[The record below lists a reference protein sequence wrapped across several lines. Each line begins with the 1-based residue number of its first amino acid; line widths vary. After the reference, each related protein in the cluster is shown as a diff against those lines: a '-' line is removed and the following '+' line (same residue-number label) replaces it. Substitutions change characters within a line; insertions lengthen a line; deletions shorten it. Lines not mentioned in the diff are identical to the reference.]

1 MRISRLAVRMTTG
14 IAIVIGLLGCGQD
27 GPPPPPPAT
36 NAPVSAIPQPV
47 GVAVPQPIGVGLPQP
62 VGLPNT
68 AGSNFGTISL
78 APGFVPD
85 PHTARGTSGGAIDAS
100 ILNATCRGWI
110 SQQPDHLFVA
120 QGQFANLRFLV
131 NGAGQDTTLV
141 VQRADGTYVCNDD
154 TEGRDPV
161 VAGGFPPGI
170 YKIWVGSYSR
180 GQSIPYTLGVS
191 ELTSAM
197 PSALGA
203 GGATGVAAGAGA
215 AALDTTGG
223 EANFGTVALQPG
235 FSPDPSI
242 HSGTSGG
249 AVAANG
255 VSPTCAGYVSARPDH
270 LFNATGA
277 FPNLRILINSSADTT
292 LVVRRPDGTFMC
304 NDDTDGTNP
313 AVAGVFPPGQYRIW
327 VGSYQQGQNAPY
339 KLGFTEIASV
349 TSAQLG
355 L

>member
-1 MRISRLAVRMTTG
+1 VGIVRTRRLSVSCLVVAL
-14 IAIVIGLLGCGQD
+14 AACGQD

-36 NAPVSAIPQPV
+36 NAPVTAVPQPV
-47 GVAVPQPIGVGLPQP
+47 GVAVPQPVGVGVPQP
-62 VGLPNT
+62 VGVP
-68 AGSNFGTISL
+68 AAGGSNFGTISL
-78 APGFVPD
+78 APGFMPD

-100 ILNATCRGWI
+100 TLNATCRGWI

-120 QGQFANLRFLV
+120 QGAFANLRLMV
-131 NGAGQDTTLV
+131 NGASQDTTLV
-141 VQRADGTYVCNDD
+141 VQRADGSYVCDDD

-161 VAGGFPPGI
+161 VAGGFAPGI

-191 ELTSAM
+191 ELASSM
-197 PSALGA
+197 PSTLGGGGA
-203 GGATGVAAGAGA
+203 GAVAAGAGA

-223 EANFGTVALQPG
+223 EANFGTVSLQPG
-235 FSPDPSI
+235 FTPDPSI

-255 VSPTCAGYVSARPDH
+255 VSPACAGYVSARPDH
-270 LFNATGA
+270 LFNAAGSFT
-277 FPNLRILINSSADTT
+277 NLRILVNSSADTT

-304 NDDTDGTNP
+304 NDDSDGTNP

-339 KLGFTEIASV
+339 KLGFTELASV